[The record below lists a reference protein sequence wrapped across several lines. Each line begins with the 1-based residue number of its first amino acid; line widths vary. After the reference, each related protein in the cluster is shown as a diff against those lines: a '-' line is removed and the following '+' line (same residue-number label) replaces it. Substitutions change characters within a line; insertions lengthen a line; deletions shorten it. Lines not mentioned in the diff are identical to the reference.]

1 MAFRT
6 LDYQSRVL
14 DTLDHYLQRL
24 KVEKESAD
32 QIAELA
38 RQNPTLDLPKKDFPK
53 TTWQALK
60 TEGRLPPSRVSI
72 PFSPRLDA
80 VGRAV
85 PNVTLKVPTGGG
97 KTFLAANAVSRI
109 MGRYLG
115 TLTGFVLW
123 IVPNEAIY
131 TQTLATLRNPQHLY
145 RQTLDRAAGFRVKI
159 LEKNDRLNA
168 RDVEGNLC
176 IMVLMLQ
183 SANRETKDSLK
194 MFQDRG
200 NVHGFT
206 PEEGDQDAHAKLLA
220 DIPNLSAYD
229 LAEGTVGWPM
239 VKDSL
244 GNALRIIRPIVV
256 MDEGQKAVSELA
268 YSTLYG
274 FNPVFVLELSATP
287 KDVKAKG
294 GKNPRDASY
303 ANLLVEVMGRELDE
317 EGMIK
322 MPLNVD
328 ARQRPDW
335 KGTLTVAIDKLE
347 SLQRDAT
354 AYRGESGRYIRPIML
369 VQVERTGKDQ
379 RDSGHIHS
387 EDVKDWLLTA
397 GFSEEQIAIKTAEK
411 NDLRQPENLDLLSP
425 QNDVRVIITKSALQE
440 GWDCPFAYVLCS
452 LSASSNM
459 SAMTQ
464 LVGRILR
471 QPQALKTGVEALDE
485 CYVVTHHAK
494 TGDVVGAIKTGLERD
509 GLGDLVIT
517 ANLDEGAV
525 MQGTARK
532 IPRRDG
538 MRGLNIYLPNVL
550 FQDGDEIRDF
560 DYETDLLSRI
570 DWRGYDP
577 ASVAASIPENAQ
589 AAEAQ
594 LQRISLGDGEELIE
608 AKAVKVWREGV
619 AFDPS
624 YVSRVISDLVPNPF
638 VGRAIVAK
646 LMKGLEARGFDAEKM
661 GGLSGLILSE
671 LRKALDAHRMVLAE
685 ALFKADVEAGRIQFR
700 LRLDGRD
707 WQMPDYE
714 MTMVDESAR
723 QVIGDDGGPL
733 KKSLFAPVYESDVN
747 GEERN
752 VAVYLDKDDA
762 LQWWHRNVA
771 RAQYGLAGWRRGKIY
786 PDFIFAAERSGTG
799 QRMTALETKGDQL
812 AGNLDTAYKAELLKV
827 LSEAF
832 ASDATTRAGEMEIVT
847 DQGYTVDCALILM
860 SDWQAKLPEY
870 LK

>member
-1 MAFRT
+1 VAFRT
-6 LDYQSRVL
+6 LDYQTRVL
-14 DTLDHYLQRL
+14 DTLDLYLQRL
-24 KVEKESAD
+24 KVETEKAQRIAAALAD
-32 QIAELA
+32 IPDSGLIQQDPPKATWEALA
-38 RQNPTLDLPKKDFPK
+38 
-53 TTWQALK
+53 A
-60 TEGRLPPSRVSI
+60 EGRLPPFRANI

-115 TLTGFVLW
+115 ALTGFVLW

-131 TQTLATLRNPQHLY
+131 TQTLATLRNPQHPY
-145 RQTLDRAAGFRVKI
+145 RQTLDRAAGFRVKVM
-159 LEKNDRLNA
+159 EKNDRLNA

-206 PEEGDQDAHAKLLA
+206 PDEGDQSAHRRLLEE
-220 DIPNLSAYD
+220 IPNLSAYD
-229 LAEGTVGWPM
+229 LSESPVSWPM

-268 YSTLYG
+268 FKTLYG

-294 GKNPRDASY
+294 GKTPRAASY

-354 AYRGESGRYIRPIML
+354 AFRGESGRYIRPIML

-397 GFSEEQIAIKTAEK
+397 GFAEEQIAIKTAEK

-425 QNDVRVIITKSALQE
+425 QNDVRVIVTKSALQE

-471 QPQALKTGVEALDE
+471 QPQAMKTGVGALDE

-494 TGDVVGAIKTGLERD
+494 TGDVVSAIKTGLERD

-517 ANLDEGAV
+517 ASLDEGAGT
-525 MQGTARK
+525 QGTARK

-550 FQDGDEIRDF
+550 YVEGDEIRDF

-570 DWRGYDP
+570 DWREYDP
-577 ASVAASIPENAQ
+577 ASVSESIPENAQ

-594 LQRISLGDGEELIE
+594 LQRISLGDGEELIK

-646 LMKGLEARGFDAEKM
+646 LMAGLEARGFNAEKM
-661 GGLSGLILSE
+661 GGLSGLIVSE
-671 LRKALDAHRMVLAE
+671 LRKALDTQRMVLAE
-685 ALFKADVEAGRIQFR
+685 ALFKSDVEAGRIQFR

-707 WQMPDYE
+707 WKMPDYE
-714 MTMVDESAR
+714 LTIAEDGAR
-723 QVIGDDGGPL
+723 QVVGDDGGPL

-771 RAQYGLAGWRRGKIY
+771 RSQYGLSGWRRGKIY

-812 AGNLDTAYKAELLKV
+812 AGNLDTAYKAELMKV

-832 ASDATTRAGEMEIVT
+832 AHEDTTKAGEMEFVT
-847 DQGYTVDCALILM
+847 EAGYTVDCALILM
-860 SDWQAKLPEY
+860 SEWRTKLPEY
-870 LK
+870 LT

>member
-14 DTLDHYLQRL
+14 DTLDLYLQRL
-24 KVEKESAD
+24 KVETEKAAR
-32 QIAELA
+32 IAEALA
-38 RQNPTLDLPKKDFPK
+38 DIPDAGLIQQDAPKA
-53 TTWQALK
+53 TWDALK
-60 TEGRLPPSRVSI
+60 AEGRLPPSRANI

-80 VGRAV
+80 IGRAV

-131 TQTLATLRNPQHLY
+131 TQTLATLRNPQHPY

-159 LEKNDRLNA
+159 MEKNDRLDA
-168 RDVEGNLC
+168 RDVDANLC

-206 PEEGDQDAHAKLLA
+206 PAEGDQDAHRKLLEE
-220 DIPNLSAYD
+220 IPNLSAYD
-229 LAEGTVGWPM
+229 LAEGSVGWPM

-268 YSTLYG
+268 FATLYG

-294 GKNPRDASY
+294 GANPRPARH
-303 ANLLVEVMGRELDE
+303 ANLLVEVMGRELDA

-347 SLQRDAT
+347 ALQHDAT
-354 AYRGESGRYIRPIML
+354 AFRGESGRYIRPIML

-379 RDSGHIHS
+379 RASGHIHS

-452 LSASSNM
+452 LSASSNLN
-459 SAMTQ
+459 AMTQ

-471 QPQALKTGVEALDE
+471 QPQALKTGVDALDE

-494 TGDVVGAIKTGLERD
+494 TGDVVAAIKTGLERD

-517 ANLDEGAV
+517 ANLDEGAAIKGAV
-525 MQGTARK
+525 RK
-532 IPRRDG
+532 VPRRDG
-538 MRGLNIYLPNVL
+538 FRGLSIYLPKVL
-550 FQDGDEIRDF
+550 HVDGEEVRDF

-577 ASVAASIPENAQ
+577 ANIAATIPKNAQ

-594 LQRISLGDGEELIE
+594 LQRISLGDGKELIQSE
-608 AKAVKVWREGV
+608 AVKVWREGV
-619 AFDPS
+619 DFDPS
-624 YVSRVISDLVPNPF
+624 YVVRVISDLVPNPF

-646 LMKGLEARGFDAEKM
+646 LITALEGRGFTAETM
-661 GGLSGLILSE
+661 GGLSGLIVSE
-671 LRKALDAHRMVLAE
+671 LRKALDVERMARAE
-685 ALFKADVEAGRIQFR
+685 ALFKADVEAERIQFR

-707 WQMPDYE
+707 WKMPDYE
-714 MTMVDESAR
+714 LTTAKEGAR
-723 QVIGDDGGPL
+723 QVIGDDGEAM
-733 KKSLFAPVYESDVN
+733 KKSLFAPVYEDDVN

-752 VAVYLDKDDA
+752 VAVYLDKDEA
-762 LQWWHRNVA
+762 LHWWHRNVA
-771 RAQYGLAGWRRGKIY
+771 RAQYGLAGWRRGKVY
-786 PDFIFAAERSGTG
+786 PDFIFAAERSGSG
-799 QRMTALETKGDQL
+799 QRMTVLETKGDQL

-827 LSEAF
+827 LSKAF
-832 ASDATTRAGEMEIVT
+832 AHEDTTRAGEMELLT
-847 DQGYTVDCALILM
+847 DGGYTIDCALVLM
-860 SDWQAKLPEY
+860 SEWRTKLPEY
-870 LK
+870 LG